1 MKIKT
6 ADLLGPA
13 LDWAVAI
20 AEGIP
25 AEELKLPYGRA
36 RAIFRYLRDEN
47 GELDGSY
54 ETGPDLLYSC
64 KWEAGGPIID
74 RLLAEGAEIR
84 QGGLGAGNQRCWMK
98 LDSQV
103 LYSHGPT
110 LLIAAMRCHVAHKL
124 GTEVDVPDELVPK
137 PQTDRQA
144 RLEDDGSSHCPRER
158 GG

>member
-6 ADLLGPA
+6 SELSGPA

-36 RAIFRYLRDEN
+36 RSIFRYLRDES

-54 ETGPDLLYSC
+54 ETGPALIFSR

-98 LDSQV
+98 LHSQV

-110 LLIAAMRCHVAHKL
+110 LLIAAMRCFVASKM
-124 GTEVDVPDELVPK
+124 GDEVDVPDELVPK
-137 PQTDRQA
+137 PQADHQA
-144 RLEDDGSSHCPRER
+144 SVEDEARRPSPRER